1 MACMDDLQNISGLS
15 FRQRHQ
21 HPFVND
27 EQVVLLQLSNALL
40 EGALSSGNSQVLQQ
54 FRQPHVFHDK
64 GGSHFPECWLSTAGH
79 PALTGQNI
87 QGCLYCWLTSFGR
100 SLQTNLRITLDG
112 TVAVSFDAYFITTYN
127 YYFLVKIWSRKN
139 KNPATPCNARDCGI
153 NTIIPI
159 R

>member
-1 MACMDDLQNISGLS
+1 MDDLQNISGLS

-112 TVAVSFDAYFITTYN
+112 TTVPPPLWMGDDYKIPDDDVDDADEEYLF
-127 YYFLVKIWSRKN
+127 
-139 KNPATPCNARDCGI
+139 
-153 NTIIPI
+153 
-159 R
+159 

>member
-1 MACMDDLQNISGLS
+1 MVTSGNLPSQPRGQTESRDGGRPFLACMDDLQNISGLS

-64 GGSHFPECWLSTAGH
+64 GGSRQTEQWLSFSGML
-79 PALTGQNI
+79 ALNCRTPSPHGPE
-87 QGCLYCWLTSFGR
+87 YSR
-100 SLQTNLRITLDG
+100 MSLLLAD
-112 TVAVSFDAYFITTYN
+112 
-127 YYFLVKIWSRKN
+127 LIWPESAN
-139 KNPATPCNARDCGI
+139 
-153 NTIIPI
+153 
-159 R
+159 

>member
-1 MACMDDLQNISGLS
+1 MVTSGNLPSQPRGQTESRDGGRPFLACMDDLQNISGLS

-112 TVAVSFDAYFITTYN
+112 TPTVMDGRRPQDT
-127 YYFLVKIWSRKN
+127 R
-139 KNPATPCNARDCGI
+139 R
-153 NTIIPI
+153 
-159 R
+159 